1 MHNYQVLI
9 EEANNL
15 LEQVS
20 RIADRDIV
28 QAVIKYL
35 EASKVPPVD
44 IAIAYMQVAARAVA
58 QNRYGK

>member
-28 QAVIKYL
+28 QTVIKYL
-35 EASKVPPVD
+35 EASKVTPVD
-44 IAIAYMQVAARAVA
+44 IAVAYMQVAARAVA